1 MTPTH
6 TPLPWHLKLRK
17 VPDDGQTLTLKRDF
31 YEVGA
36 VGPGG
41 GVAFV
46 FGPDGANAELIVRAV
61 NSHEALEARVAT
73 LTAALT
79 PFANLAEYREIREA
93 MAGCLRPHER
103 QGFLDAMAKA
113 RAALGDV

>member
-46 FGPDGANAELIVRAV
+46 FGPDGANAALIVRAV
-61 NSHEALEARVAT
+61 NAHADLVAALKEVSERLLGFYQRAPMETPQVLAAQDALRAAT
-73 LTAALT
+73 LAL
-79 PFANLAEYREIREA
+79 
-93 MAGCLRPHER
+93 
-103 QGFLDAMAKA
+103 AKA
-113 RAALGDV
+113 GAA